1 MSMHQ
6 QNILFS
12 QINQASAWIM
22 PVGKLS
28 KKYYKITYKENRFG
42 DEITKEEKRV
52 FCTKCGKEIDDSAKF
67 CKYCGSPVE
76 VDTEE
81 ALETP
86 SDTDTAEESEV
97 FEEPVPKIKNRKK
110 WVVPVCIA
118 AGIAVL
124 GGMGVLA
131 ANMAKAEKEE
141 PKKVEQTKPEKE
153 TAKEEPKTEKE
164 PEVTYPK
171 DITLD
176 AEVQN
181 KITEFLDLL
190 CKMDASGSGH
200 NFAINNDFAS
210 RFLLDSMWFEIPFA
224 DGQPVEGWSV
234 SEEIAKKYLKTSIGV
249 EEFTAD
255 WASVSDG
262 MVVSQGV
269 QVTCAYGNDTPQ
281 IIKITQLSETDI
293 QVLGS
298 VNYTPEFQGE
308 PYTADF
314 DVTLTANS
322 DSIWG
327 GYTLKSINKWDET
340 LEIQMKKF
348 VEILGYCENA
358 SSWMAD
364 GKSLTEF
371 NSAELSKAFL
381 WWTAKFDQINNN
393 NEMKN
398 KYDCTI
404 TEDGYCL
411 ITEENAEKFL
421 MSSIGQSDNSTMDYR
436 DDKIMSMLG
445 NVGSSGVENVT
456 ITEITNISDTDI
468 KVDGSVVFHAEGRIT
483 RNVSFSITMTANPDS
498 MWGGYTLKSIDKWEE
513 TNVTVQNTDEQ
524 PESALGEY
532 LVFLVNAVNSG
543 DYTGADEVML
553 KGSSLY
559 QEQEALVKKLHSENT
574 TEKLKTWSV
583 LEKEQLD
590 GTHARITSDEVI
602 EVTYAGGNSKTLYQS
617 YVYTCELTE
626 SGWLFT
632 SISAVE

>member
-1 MSMHQ
+1 M
-6 QNILFS
+6 
-12 QINQASAWIM
+12 
-22 PVGKLS
+22 
-28 KKYYKITYKENRFG
+28 
-42 DEITKEEKRV
+42 

-86 SDTDTAEESEV
+86 SDMDTAEESEV

-131 ANMAKAEKEE
+131 ANMDKAEKEE
-141 PKKVEQTKPEKE
+141 PKKVQQIKPEKE

-200 NFAINNDFAS
+200 NFAVNTAIDGNFAS

-234 SEEIAKKYLKTSIGV
+234 SEEIAKNYLKTSIGV
-249 EEFTAD
+249 EDFTAD

-281 IIKITQLSETDI
+281 ITKVTQLSETDI

-498 MWGGYTLKSIDKWEE
+498 MWGGYTLKNIDKWEE
-513 TNVTVQNTDEQ
+513 IANPTMESITKQDFNLSASSTLQQAGYDYSVGSLLDGNTQTCWADGVSGTGEGESITFSSDETKTV
-524 PESALGEY
+524 
-532 LVFLVNAVNSG
+532 SG
-543 DYTGADEVML
+543 LAILPGYC
-553 KGSSLY
+553 K
-559 QEQEALVKKLHSENT
+559 SEDLFHKNGMPLDIEIT
-574 TEKLKTWSV
+574 SQGKTWKWSFYGFEPNFSSPMDSMVFIDFGGDIDMNECTVTLSV
-583 LEKEQLD
+583 CKSGNKYD
-590 GTHARITSDEVI
+590 DICITEMF
-602 EVTYAGGNSKTLYQS
+602 LYKR
-617 YVYTCELTE
+617 
-626 SGWLFT
+626 
-632 SISAVE
+632 

>member
-1 MSMHQ
+1 M
-6 QNILFS
+6 
-12 QINQASAWIM
+12 
-22 PVGKLS
+22 
-28 KKYYKITYKENRFG
+28 
-42 DEITKEEKRV
+42 

-86 SDTDTAEESEV
+86 SDMDTAEESEV

-141 PKKVEQTKPEKE
+141 PKKVQQIKPEKE

-200 NFAINNDFAS
+200 NFAVNTAIDGNFAS

-234 SEEIAKKYLKTSIGV
+234 SEEIAKNYLKTSIGV
-249 EEFTAD
+249 EDFTAD

-281 IIKITQLSETDI
+281 ITKVTQLSETDI

-298 VNYTPEFQGE
+298 VNYTPEFTGE

-314 DVTLTANS
+314 DVTLTVNT
-322 DSIWG
+322 DSMWG
-327 GYTLKSINKWDET
+327 GYALKSINKWDET
-340 LEIQMKKF
+340 LEAQMKKF

-513 TNVTVQNTDEQ
+513 IANPTMESVTKQDFNLSASSTLQQAGYDYSVGSLLDGNTQTCWADGVSGTGEGESITFSSDETKT
-524 PESALGEY
+524 
-532 LVFLVNAVNSG
+532 VSG
-543 DYTGADEVML
+543 LAILPGYC
-553 KGSSLY
+553 K
-559 QEQEALVKKLHSENT
+559 SEDLFHKNGMPLDIEIT
-574 TEKLKTWSV
+574 SQGKTWKWSFYGFEPNFSSPMDSMVFIDFGGDIDMNECTVTLSV
-583 LEKEQLD
+583 CKSGNKYD
-590 GTHARITSDEVI
+590 DICITEMF
-602 EVTYAGGNSKTLYQS
+602 LYKR
-617 YVYTCELTE
+617 
-626 SGWLFT
+626 
-632 SISAVE
+632 

>member
-1 MSMHQ
+1 M
-6 QNILFS
+6 
-12 QINQASAWIM
+12 
-22 PVGKLS
+22 
-28 KKYYKITYKENRFG
+28 
-42 DEITKEEKRV
+42 

-86 SDTDTAEESEV
+86 SDMDTAEESEV

-131 ANMAKAEKEE
+131 ANMDKAEKEE
-141 PKKVEQTKPEKE
+141 PKKVQQIKPEKE

-200 NFAINNDFAS
+200 NFAVNTAIDGNFAS

-234 SEEIAKKYLKTSIGV
+234 SEEIAKNYLKTSIGV
-249 EEFTAD
+249 EDFTAD

-281 IIKITQLSETDI
+281 ITKVTQLSETDI

-445 NVGSSGVENVT
+445 NVGSSGIENVT

-513 TNVTVQNTDEQ
+513 IANPTMESVTKQDFNLSASSTLQQAGYDYSVGSLLDGNTQTCWADGVSGTGEGESITFSSDETKT
-524 PESALGEY
+524 
-532 LVFLVNAVNSG
+532 VSG
-543 DYTGADEVML
+543 LAILPGYC
-553 KGSSLY
+553 K
-559 QEQEALVKKLHSENT
+559 SEDLFHKNGMPLDIEIT
-574 TEKLKTWSV
+574 SQGKTWKWSFYGFEPNFSSPMDSMIFIDFGGDIDMNECTVTLSV
-583 LEKEQLD
+583 CKSGNKYD
-590 GTHARITSDEVI
+590 DICITEMF
-602 EVTYAGGNSKTLYQS
+602 LYKR
-617 YVYTCELTE
+617 
-626 SGWLFT
+626 
-632 SISAVE
+632 

>member
-1 MSMHQ
+1 M
-6 QNILFS
+6 
-12 QINQASAWIM
+12 
-22 PVGKLS
+22 
-28 KKYYKITYKENRFG
+28 
-42 DEITKEEKRV
+42 

-86 SDTDTAEESEV
+86 SDTDTAEEAEV

-118 AGIAVL
+118 AGIVVL

-141 PKKVEQTKPEKE
+141 PKKVQQIKPEKE

-200 NFAINNDFAS
+200 NFAINKTIDNDFAS
-210 RFLLDSMWFEIPFA
+210 GFLLDSMWFEIPFA
-224 DGQPVEGWSV
+224 EGQPVEGWSV
-234 SEEIAKKYLKTSIGV
+234 SEEIAKNYLKTSIGV

-281 IIKITQLSETDI
+281 IIKMTQLSETDI

-298 VNYTPEFQGE
+298 VNYTPEFTGE

-314 DVTLTANS
+314 DVTLTVNT
-322 DSIWG
+322 DSMWG
-327 GYTLKSINKWDET
+327 GYALKSINKWDET
-340 LEIQMKKF
+340 LEAQMKKF

-513 TNVTVQNTDEQ
+513 IANPTMESVTKQDFNLSASSTLQQAGYDYSVGSLLDGNTQTCWADGVSGTGEGESITFSSDETKT
-524 PESALGEY
+524 
-532 LVFLVNAVNSG
+532 VSG
-543 DYTGADEVML
+543 LAILPGYC
-553 KGSSLY
+553 K
-559 QEQEALVKKLHSENT
+559 SEDLFHKNGMPLDIEIT
-574 TEKLKTWSV
+574 SQGKTWKWSFYGFEPNFSSPMDSMIFIDFGGDIDMNECTVTLSV
-583 LEKEQLD
+583 CKSGNKYD
-590 GTHARITSDEVI
+590 DICITEMF
-602 EVTYAGGNSKTLYQS
+602 LYKR
-617 YVYTCELTE
+617 
-626 SGWLFT
+626 
-632 SISAVE
+632 

>member
-1 MSMHQ
+1 M
-6 QNILFS
+6 
-12 QINQASAWIM
+12 
-22 PVGKLS
+22 
-28 KKYYKITYKENRFG
+28 
-42 DEITKEEKRV
+42 

-86 SDTDTAEESEV
+86 SDTDTAEEAEV

-110 WVVPVCIA
+110 WVVPVCII

-131 ANMAKAEKEE
+131 ANMAKVEKEE
-141 PKKVEQTKPEKE
+141 PKKVQQIKPEKE

-200 NFAINNDFAS
+200 NFAINKTIDNDFVS
-210 RFLLDSMWFEIPFA
+210 RFLLDSMWFEVPFA
-224 DGQPVEGWSV
+224 EGEPVEGWSV
-234 SEEIAKKYLKTSIGV
+234 SEEIAKNYLKTSIGV

-269 QVTCAYGNDTPQ
+269 QVTCAYGNDAPQ
-281 IIKITQLSETDI
+281 ITKVTQLSETDI

-298 VNYTPEFQGE
+298 VNYTPEFTGE

-340 LEIQMKKF
+340 LEVQMQKF

-498 MWGGYTLKSIDKWEE
+498 MWGGYTLKNIDKWEE
-513 TNVTVQNTDEQ
+513 IANPTMESITKQDFNLSASSTLQQAGYDYSVGSLLDGNTQTCWADGVSGTGEGESITFSSDETKTV
-524 PESALGEY
+524 
-532 LVFLVNAVNSG
+532 SG
-543 DYTGADEVML
+543 LAILPGYC
-553 KGSSLY
+553 K
-559 QEQEALVKKLHSENT
+559 SEDLFHKNGMPLDIEIT
-574 TEKLKTWSV
+574 SQGKTWKWSFYGFEPNFSSPMDSMVFIDFGGDIDMNECTVTLSV
-583 LEKEQLD
+583 CKSGNKYD
-590 GTHARITSDEVI
+590 DICITEMF
-602 EVTYAGGNSKTLYQS
+602 LYKR
-617 YVYTCELTE
+617 
-626 SGWLFT
+626 
-632 SISAVE
+632 

>member
-1 MSMHQ
+1 M
-6 QNILFS
+6 
-12 QINQASAWIM
+12 
-22 PVGKLS
+22 
-28 KKYYKITYKENRFG
+28 
-42 DEITKEEKRV
+42 

-81 ALETP
+81 PLETM
-86 SDTDTAEESEV
+86 SDMDTDIEV
-97 FEEPVPKIKNRKK
+97 SEEPVFQPKNRKK

-141 PKKVEQTKPEKE
+141 PKKVQQIKPEKE

-200 NFAINNDFAS
+200 NFAVNTAIDGNFAS

-234 SEEIAKKYLKTSIGV
+234 SEEIAKNYLKTSIGV
-249 EEFTAD
+249 EDFTAD

-281 IIKITQLSETDI
+281 ITKVTQLSETDI

-298 VNYTPEFQGE
+298 VNYTPEFTGE

-340 LEIQMKKF
+340 LEVQMQKF

-498 MWGGYTLKSIDKWEE
+498 MWGGYTLKNIDKWEE
-513 TNVTVQNTDEQ
+513 IANPTMESITKQDFNLSASSTLQQAGYDYSVGSLLDGNTQTCWADGVSGTGEGESITFSSDETKTV
-524 PESALGEY
+524 
-532 LVFLVNAVNSG
+532 SG
-543 DYTGADEVML
+543 LAILPGYC
-553 KGSSLY
+553 K
-559 QEQEALVKKLHSENT
+559 SEDLFHKNGMPLDIEIT
-574 TEKLKTWSV
+574 SQGKTWKWSFYGFEPNFSSPMDSMVFIDFGGDIDMNECTVTLSV
-583 LEKEQLD
+583 CKSGNKYD
-590 GTHARITSDEVI
+590 DICITEMF
-602 EVTYAGGNSKTLYQS
+602 LYKR
-617 YVYTCELTE
+617 
-626 SGWLFT
+626 
-632 SISAVE
+632 

>member
-1 MSMHQ
+1 MD
-6 QNILFS
+6 
-12 QINQASAWIM
+12 
-22 PVGKLS
+22 
-28 KKYYKITYKENRFG
+28 T
-42 DEITKEEKRV
+42 D
-52 FCTKCGKEIDDSAKF
+52 
-67 CKYCGSPVE
+67 VE
-76 VDTEE
+76 V
-81 ALETP
+81 
-86 SDTDTAEESEV
+86 S
-97 FEEPVPKIKNRKK
+97 EEPVFQPKNRKK

-118 AGIAVL
+118 AGIAIL
-124 GGMGVLA
+124 GGVGVVA

-141 PKKVEQTKPEKE
+141 PKKVQQIKPEKE

-181 KITEFLDLL
+181 KITELLDLL
-190 CKMDASGSGH
+190 CKMDTSGSGH
-200 NFAINNDFAS
+200 NFAVNTAIDGNFAS

-234 SEEIAKKYLKTSIGV
+234 SEEIAKNYLKTSIGV
-249 EEFTAD
+249 EDFTAD

-281 IIKITQLSETDI
+281 ITKVTQLSETDI
-293 QVLGS
+293 QVLGR
-298 VNYTPEFQGE
+298 VNYIPEFQDE
-308 PYTADF
+308 PYTAEF
-314 DVTLTANS
+314 DVTLTANP
-322 DSIWG
+322 DSMWG

-340 LEIQMKKF
+340 LDAQMKKF
-348 VEILGYCENA
+348 VEILGYCEN
-358 SSWMAD
+358 SSDWMAD
-364 GKSLTEF
+364 GKSLQEL

-381 WWTAKFDQINNN
+381 LWTVKFDQINNN
-393 NEMKN
+393 QEMKN

-404 TEDGYCL
+404 TDDGYYL
-411 ITEENAEKFL
+411 ITEENAERFL
-421 MSSIGQSDNSTMDYR
+421 MSSIGQYDNSTMDYEG
-436 DDKIMSMLG
+436 DKIISAMG
-445 NVGSSGVENVT
+445 DVGSSGVENVT

-483 RNVSFSITMTANPDS
+483 RNVSFSITMTANPES
-498 MWGGYTLKSIDKWEE
+498 IWGGYTLKSIDKWEE
-513 TNVTVQNTDEQ
+513 ANVTVQNTDEQ

>member
-1 MSMHQ
+1 M
-6 QNILFS
+6 
-12 QINQASAWIM
+12 
-22 PVGKLS
+22 
-28 KKYYKITYKENRFG
+28 
-42 DEITKEEKRV
+42 

-76 VDTEE
+76 VVTEE
-81 ALETP
+81 PLETS
-86 SDTDTAEESEV
+86 SDVGTAEDAEA
-97 FEEPVPKIKNRKK
+97 FEEPVFQPKNRKR

-118 AGIAVL
+118 AGIAIL
-124 GGMGVLA
+124 GGVGVVA
-131 ANMAKAEKEE
+131 ANMAKAETETTKKVVEEKKEE
-141 PKKVEQTKPEKE
+141 PKKEEQP
-153 TAKEEPKTEKE
+153 AEPAEEKE

-181 KITEFLDLL
+181 KVIEFLDLM
-190 CKMDASGSGH
+190 CMMDTSNMGH
-200 NFAINNDFAS
+200 NFAVNRAIDSNLVS
-210 RFLLDSMWFEIPFA
+210 RFLIGSVQSEVPFA
-224 DGQPVEGWSV
+224 DGQPVEGWSIPEDTV
-234 SEEIAKKYLKTSIGV
+234 REYLSTSIGV
-249 EEFTAD
+249 SDCTSEGI
-255 WASVSDG
+255 SISDG
-262 MVVSQGV
+262 VVSITPV
-269 QVTCAYGNDTPQ
+269 TMTCAYGNDTPQ
-281 IIKITQLSETDI
+281 ITKVTQISDTDI

-298 VNYTPEFQGE
+298 VNYTPEFQDE
-308 PYTADF
+308 PYTAEF
-314 DVTLTANS
+314 DVTLTANP
-322 DSIWG
+322 DSMWG

-340 LEIQMKKF
+340 LDAQMKKF
-348 VEILGYCENA
+348 VEILGYCEN
-358 SSWMAD
+358 SSDWMAD
-364 GKSLTEF
+364 GKSLQEL

-381 WWTAKFDQINNN
+381 LWTVKFDQINNN
-393 NEMKN
+393 QEMKN

-404 TEDGYCL
+404 TDDGYYL
-411 ITEENAEKFL
+411 ITEENAERFL
-421 MSSIGQSDNSTMDYR
+421 MSSIGQYDNSTMDYEG
-436 DDKIMSMLG
+436 DKIISAMG
-445 NVGSSGVENVT
+445 DVGSSGVENVT

-483 RNVSFSITMTANPDS
+483 RNVSFSITMTANPES
-498 MWGGYTLKSIDKWEE
+498 IWGGYTLKSIDKWEE
-513 TNVTVQNTDEQ
+513 ANVTVQNTDEQ

>member
-1 MSMHQ
+1 M
-6 QNILFS
+6 
-12 QINQASAWIM
+12 
-22 PVGKLS
+22 
-28 KKYYKITYKENRFG
+28 
-42 DEITKEEKRV
+42 

-86 SDTDTAEESEV
+86 SDTDTAEEAEV

-200 NFAINNDFAS
+200 NFAVNTAIDGNFAS

-224 DGQPVEGWSV
+224 DEQPVEGWSV
-234 SEEIAKKYLKTSIGV
+234 SEEIAKNYLKTSIGV
-249 EEFTAD
+249 EDFTAD

-281 IIKITQLSETDI
+281 ITKVTQLSETDI

-298 VNYTPEFQGE
+298 VNYTPEFTGE

-314 DVTLTANS
+314 DVTLTVNT
-322 DSIWG
+322 DSMWG
-327 GYTLKSINKWDET
+327 GYALKSINKWDET

-483 RNVSFSITMTANPDS
+483 RNVSFSITMTANPES
-498 MWGGYTLKSIDKWEE
+498 IWGGYTLKSIDKWEE
-513 TNVTVQNTDEQ
+513 IANPTMASITKQDFNLSASSTLQQAGYDYSVGSLLDGNTQTCWAEGVSGIGEGESITFSSDETKTV
-524 PESALGEY
+524 
-532 LVFLVNAVNSG
+532 SG
-543 DYTGADEVML
+543 LAILPGYC
-553 KGSSLY
+553 K
-559 QEQEALVKKLHSENT
+559 SEDLFYKNGMPLDIEIT
-574 TEKLKTWSV
+574 SQGKTWKWSFYGFEPNFSSPMDSMVFIDFGGDIDMNECTVTLSV
-583 LEKEQLD
+583 CKSGNKYD
-590 GTHARITSDEVI
+590 DICITEMF
-602 EVTYAGGNSKTLYQS
+602 LYKR
-617 YVYTCELTE
+617 
-626 SGWLFT
+626 
-632 SISAVE
+632 

>member
-1 MSMHQ
+1 M
-6 QNILFS
+6 
-12 QINQASAWIM
+12 
-22 PVGKLS
+22 
-28 KKYYKITYKENRFG
+28 
-42 DEITKEEKRV
+42 

-86 SDTDTAEESEV
+86 SDTDTAEEAEV

-141 PKKVEQTKPEKE
+141 PKKVQQTKPEKE

-181 KITEFLDLL
+181 KITELLDLL
-190 CKMDASGSGH
+190 CKMDTSGSGH
-200 NFAINNDFAS
+200 NFAVNTAIDGNFAS

-234 SEEIAKKYLKTSIGV
+234 SEEIAKNYLKTSIGV
-249 EEFTAD
+249 EDFTAD

-281 IIKITQLSETDI
+281 ITKVTQLSETDI

-298 VNYTPEFQGE
+298 VNYTPEFTGE

-314 DVTLTANS
+314 DVTLTVNT
-322 DSIWG
+322 DSMWG
-327 GYTLKSINKWDET
+327 GYALKSINKWDET

-513 TNVTVQNTDEQ
+513 IANPTMESVTKQDFNLSASSTLQQAGYDYSVGSLLDGNTQTCWADGVSGTGEGESITFSSDETKT
-524 PESALGEY
+524 
-532 LVFLVNAVNSG
+532 VSG
-543 DYTGADEVML
+543 LAILPGYC
-553 KGSSLY
+553 K
-559 QEQEALVKKLHSENT
+559 SEDLFHKNGMPLDIEIT
-574 TEKLKTWSV
+574 SQGKTWKWSFYGFEPNFSSPMDSMIFIDFGGDIDMNECTVTLSV
-583 LEKEQLD
+583 CKSGNKYD
-590 GTHARITSDEVI
+590 DICITEMF
-602 EVTYAGGNSKTLYQS
+602 LYKR
-617 YVYTCELTE
+617 
-626 SGWLFT
+626 
-632 SISAVE
+632 

>member
-1 MSMHQ
+1 M
-6 QNILFS
+6 
-12 QINQASAWIM
+12 
-22 PVGKLS
+22 
-28 KKYYKITYKENRFG
+28 
-42 DEITKEEKRV
+42 

-86 SDTDTAEESEV
+86 SDMDTAEESEV

-131 ANMAKAEKEE
+131 ANMDKAEKEE
-141 PKKVEQTKPEKE
+141 PKKVQQIKPEKE

-200 NFAINNDFAS
+200 NFAVNTAIDGNFAS

-234 SEEIAKKYLKTSIGV
+234 SEEIAKNYLKTSIGV
-249 EEFTAD
+249 EDFTAD

-281 IIKITQLSETDI
+281 ITKVTQLSETDI

-513 TNVTVQNTDEQ
+513 IANPTMESVTKQDFNLSASSTLQQAGYDYSVGSLLDGNTQTCWADGVSGTGEGESITFSSDETKT
-524 PESALGEY
+524 
-532 LVFLVNAVNSG
+532 VSG
-543 DYTGADEVML
+543 LAILPGYC
-553 KGSSLY
+553 K
-559 QEQEALVKKLHSENT
+559 SEDLFHKNGMPLDIEIT
-574 TEKLKTWSV
+574 SQGKTWKWSFYGFEPNFSSPMDSMIFIDFGGDIDMNECTVTLSV
-583 LEKEQLD
+583 CKSGNKYD
-590 GTHARITSDEVI
+590 DICITEMF
-602 EVTYAGGNSKTLYQS
+602 LYKR
-617 YVYTCELTE
+617 
-626 SGWLFT
+626 
-632 SISAVE
+632 

>member
-1 MSMHQ
+1 M
-6 QNILFS
+6 
-12 QINQASAWIM
+12 
-22 PVGKLS
+22 
-28 KKYYKITYKENRFG
+28 
-42 DEITKEEKRV
+42 

-86 SDTDTAEESEV
+86 SDMDTAEESEV

-141 PKKVEQTKPEKE
+141 PKKVQQIKPEKE

-181 KITEFLDLL
+181 KITELLDLL
-190 CKMDASGSGH
+190 CKMDTSGSGH
-200 NFAINNDFAS
+200 NFAVNTAIDGNFAS

-234 SEEIAKKYLKTSIGV
+234 SEEIAKNYLKTSIGV
-249 EEFTAD
+249 EDFTAD

-298 VNYTPEFQGE
+298 VNYTPEFTGE

-314 DVTLTANS
+314 DVTLTVNT
-322 DSIWG
+322 DSMWG
-327 GYTLKSINKWDET
+327 GYALKSINKWDET

-513 TNVTVQNTDEQ
+513 IANPTMESVTKQDFNLSASSTLQQAGYDYSVGSLLDGNTQTCWADGVSGTGEGESITFSSDETKTVSGLAIL
-524 PESALGEY
+524 PGYCKSEDLFHKNGMPLDIEIT
-532 LVFLVNAVNSG
+532 SG
-543 DYTGADEVML
+543 DKSWKWSFYGFEPNF
-553 KGSSLY
+553 SSPMDSMVFIDFGGDIDMNECTVTLSVCKSGNKYDDICITEMFLY
-559 QEQEALVKKLHSENT
+559 K
-574 TEKLKTWSV
+574 
-583 LEKEQLD
+583 
-590 GTHARITSDEVI
+590 R
-602 EVTYAGGNSKTLYQS
+602 
-617 YVYTCELTE
+617 
-626 SGWLFT
+626 
-632 SISAVE
+632 

>member
-1 MSMHQ
+1 M
-6 QNILFS
+6 
-12 QINQASAWIM
+12 
-22 PVGKLS
+22 
-28 KKYYKITYKENRFG
+28 
-42 DEITKEEKRV
+42 

-86 SDTDTAEESEV
+86 SDMDTAEESEV

-200 NFAINNDFAS
+200 NFAVNTAIDGNFAS

-224 DGQPVEGWSV
+224 DEQPVEGWSV
-234 SEEIAKKYLKTSIGV
+234 SEEIAKNYLKTSIGV
-249 EEFTAD
+249 EDFTAD

-281 IIKITQLSETDI
+281 ITKVTQLSETDI

-298 VNYTPEFQGE
+298 VNYTPEFTGE

-314 DVTLTANS
+314 DVTLTVNT
-322 DSIWG
+322 DSMWG

-513 TNVTVQNTDEQ
+513 IANPTMESVTKQDFNLSASSTLQQAGYDYSVGSLLDGNTQTCWADGVSGTGEGESITFSSDETKT
-524 PESALGEY
+524 
-532 LVFLVNAVNSG
+532 VSG
-543 DYTGADEVML
+543 LAILPGYC
-553 KGSSLY
+553 K
-559 QEQEALVKKLHSENT
+559 SEDLFHKNGMPLDIEIT
-574 TEKLKTWSV
+574 SQGKTWKWSFYGFEPNFSSPMDSMIFIDFGGDIDMNECTVTLSV
-583 LEKEQLD
+583 CKSGNKYD
-590 GTHARITSDEVI
+590 DICITEMF
-602 EVTYAGGNSKTLYQS
+602 LYKR
-617 YVYTCELTE
+617 
-626 SGWLFT
+626 
-632 SISAVE
+632 

>member
-1 MSMHQ
+1 M
-6 QNILFS
+6 
-12 QINQASAWIM
+12 
-22 PVGKLS
+22 
-28 KKYYKITYKENRFG
+28 
-42 DEITKEEKRV
+42 

-76 VDTEE
+76 VDTKE

-86 SDTDTAEESEV
+86 SDMDTAEESEV

-141 PKKVEQTKPEKE
+141 PKKVQQIKPEKE

-200 NFAINNDFAS
+200 NFAINKTIDNDFAS

-234 SEEIAKKYLKTSIGV
+234 SEEIAKNYLKTSIGM
-249 EEFTAD
+249 EDFTVD
-255 WASVSDG
+255 WANISDG

-281 IIKITQLSETDI
+281 ITKVTQLSETDI

-298 VNYTPEFQGE
+298 VNYTPEFTGE

-327 GYTLKSINKWDET
+327 GYALKSINKWDET

-456 ITEITNISDTDI
+456 ILDITNISDTDI

-513 TNVTVQNTDEQ
+513 IANPTMESVTKQDFNLSASSTLQQAGYDYSVASLTDGNTQTCWAEGVSGIGEGESITFSSDETKT
-524 PESALGEY
+524 
-532 LVFLVNAVNSG
+532 VSG
-543 DYTGADEVML
+543 LAILPGYC
-553 KGSSLY
+553 K
-559 QEQEALVKKLHSENT
+559 SEDLFHKNGMPLDIEIT
-574 TEKLKTWSV
+574 SQGKTWKWSFYGFEPNFSSPMDSMVFIDFGGDIDMNECTVTLSV
-583 LEKEQLD
+583 CKSGNKYD
-590 GTHARITSDEVI
+590 DICITEMF
-602 EVTYAGGNSKTLYQS
+602 LYKR
-617 YVYTCELTE
+617 
-626 SGWLFT
+626 
-632 SISAVE
+632 

>member
-1 MSMHQ
+1 M
-6 QNILFS
+6 
-12 QINQASAWIM
+12 
-22 PVGKLS
+22 
-28 KKYYKITYKENRFG
+28 
-42 DEITKEEKRV
+42 
-52 FCTKCGKEIDDSAKF
+52 FCTKCGKKIDDSAKF

-86 SDTDTAEESEV
+86 SDMDTAEESEV

-131 ANMAKAEKEE
+131 ANMDKAEKEE
-141 PKKVEQTKPEKE
+141 PKKVQQIKPEKE

-200 NFAINNDFAS
+200 NFAVNTAIDGNFAS

-234 SEEIAKKYLKTSIGV
+234 SEEIAKNYLKTSIGV
-249 EEFTAD
+249 EDFTAD

-281 IIKITQLSETDI
+281 ITKVTQLSETDI

-513 TNVTVQNTDEQ
+513 IANPTMESVTKQDFNLSASSTLQQAGYDYSVGSLLDGNTQTCWADGVSGTGEGESITFSSDETKT
-524 PESALGEY
+524 
-532 LVFLVNAVNSG
+532 VSG
-543 DYTGADEVML
+543 LAILPGYC
-553 KGSSLY
+553 K
-559 QEQEALVKKLHSENT
+559 SEDLFHKNGMPLDIEIT
-574 TEKLKTWSV
+574 SQGKTWKWSFYGFEPNFSSPMDSMIFIDFGGDIDMNECTVTLSV
-583 LEKEQLD
+583 CKSGNKYD
-590 GTHARITSDEVI
+590 DICITEMF
-602 EVTYAGGNSKTLYQS
+602 LYKR
-617 YVYTCELTE
+617 
-626 SGWLFT
+626 
-632 SISAVE
+632 

>member
-1 MSMHQ
+1 M
-6 QNILFS
+6 
-12 QINQASAWIM
+12 
-22 PVGKLS
+22 
-28 KKYYKITYKENRFG
+28 
-42 DEITKEEKRV
+42 

-86 SDTDTAEESEV
+86 SDMDTAEESEV

-141 PKKVEQTKPEKE
+141 PKKVQQIKPEKE

-200 NFAINNDFAS
+200 NFAINKTIDNDFAS

-234 SEEIAKKYLKTSIGV
+234 SEEIAKNYLKTSIGM
-249 EEFTAD
+249 EDFTVD
-255 WASVSDG
+255 WANISDG

-281 IIKITQLSETDI
+281 ITKVTQLSETDI

-298 VNYTPEFQGE
+298 VNYTPEFTGE

-456 ITEITNISDTDI
+456 ILDITNISDTDI

-513 TNVTVQNTDEQ
+513 IANPTMESVTKQDFNLSASSTLQQAGYDYSVASLTDGNTQTCWAEGVSGIGEGESITFSSDETKT
-524 PESALGEY
+524 
-532 LVFLVNAVNSG
+532 VSG
-543 DYTGADEVML
+543 LAILPGYC
-553 KGSSLY
+553 K
-559 QEQEALVKKLHSENT
+559 SEDLFHKNGMPLDIEIT
-574 TEKLKTWSV
+574 SQGKTWKWSFYGFEPNFSSPMDSMIFIDFGGDIDMNECTVTLSV
-583 LEKEQLD
+583 CKSGNKYD
-590 GTHARITSDEVI
+590 DICITEMF
-602 EVTYAGGNSKTLYQS
+602 LYKR
-617 YVYTCELTE
+617 
-626 SGWLFT
+626 
-632 SISAVE
+632 

>member
-1 MSMHQ
+1 M
-6 QNILFS
+6 
-12 QINQASAWIM
+12 QA
-22 PVGKLS
+22 
-28 KKYYKITYKENRFG
+28 
-42 DEITKEEKRV
+42 
-52 FCTKCGKEIDDSAKF
+52 
-67 CKYCGSPVE
+67 
-76 VDTEE
+76 
-81 ALETP
+81 
-86 SDTDTAEESEV
+86 
-97 FEEPVPKIKNRKK
+97 
-110 WVVPVCIA
+110 
-118 AGIAVL
+118 
-124 GGMGVLA
+124 
-131 ANMAKAEKEE
+131 
-141 PKKVEQTKPEKE
+141 
-153 TAKEEPKTEKE
+153 
-164 PEVTYPK
+164 
-171 DITLD
+171 
-176 AEVQN
+176 
-181 KITEFLDLL
+181 
-190 CKMDASGSGH
+190 H
-200 NFAINNDFAS
+200 
-210 RFLLDSMWFEIPFA
+210 
-224 DGQPVEGWSV
+224 
-234 SEEIAKKYLKTSIGV
+234 
-249 EEFTAD
+249 
-255 WASVSDG
+255 
-262 MVVSQGV
+262 
-269 QVTCAYGNDTPQ
+269 
-281 IIKITQLSETDI
+281 
-293 QVLGS
+293 
-298 VNYTPEFQGE
+298 
-308 PYTADF
+308 
-314 DVTLTANS
+314 
-322 DSIWG
+322 
-327 GYTLKSINKWDET
+327 
-340 LEIQMKKF
+340 
-348 VEILGYCENA
+348 
-358 SSWMAD
+358 WMAD

-513 TNVTVQNTDEQ
+513 ANVTVQNTDEQ

>member
-1 MSMHQ
+1 M
-6 QNILFS
+6 
-12 QINQASAWIM
+12 
-22 PVGKLS
+22 
-28 KKYYKITYKENRFG
+28 
-42 DEITKEEKRV
+42 

-76 VDTEE
+76 INIEE
-81 ALETP
+81 PLETP
-86 SDTDTAEESEV
+86 PEMNIAEETE
-97 FEEPVPKIKNRKK
+97 ELKEPVFQPKNRKK

-118 AGIAVL
+118 VGVAVL
-124 GGMGVLA
+124 GGIGVVA
-131 ANMAKAEKEE
+131 ANMTKTEKEP
-141 PKKVEQTKPEKE
+141 PKKVEEAKPEKE

-171 DITLD
+171 DVTLD

-181 KITEFLDLL
+181 KVTELLNLL
-190 CKMDASGSGH
+190 CKMDTSNMGH
-200 NFAINNDFAS
+200 NFAINRTIDSEFAS
-210 RFLLDSMWFEIPFA
+210 RFLLDSMWFEVPFVN
-224 DGQPVEGWSV
+224 GQPVEGWSV
-234 SEEIAKKYLKTSIGV
+234 SEEVAKNYLKTSIGI
-249 EEFTAD
+249 EDFTAE
-255 WASVSDG
+255 WASISDG
-262 MVVSQGV
+262 MITSQGV

-281 IIKITQLSETDI
+281 ITKVTQLSETDI

-513 TNVTVQNTDEQ
+513 ANVTVQNTDEQ

>member
-1 MSMHQ
+1 M
-6 QNILFS
+6 
-12 QINQASAWIM
+12 
-22 PVGKLS
+22 
-28 KKYYKITYKENRFG
+28 
-42 DEITKEEKRV
+42 

-86 SDTDTAEESEV
+86 SDMDTAEESEV

-141 PKKVEQTKPEKE
+141 PKKVQQIKPEKE

-200 NFAINNDFAS
+200 NFAINKTIDNDFVS

-234 SEEIAKKYLKTSIGV
+234 SEEIAKNYLKTSIGV
-249 EEFTAD
+249 EDFTAD

-281 IIKITQLSETDI
+281 ITKVTQLSETDI

-298 VNYTPEFQGE
+298 VNYTPEFTGE

-314 DVTLTANS
+314 DVTLTVNK
-322 DSIWG
+322 DSMWG
-327 GYTLKSINKWDET
+327 GYALKSINKWDET
-340 LEIQMKKF
+340 LEAQMKKF

-513 TNVTVQNTDEQ
+513 IANPTMESVTKQDFNLSASSTLQQAGYDYSVGSLLDGNTQTCWADGVSGTGEGESITFSSDETKT
-524 PESALGEY
+524 
-532 LVFLVNAVNSG
+532 VSG
-543 DYTGADEVML
+543 LAILPGYC
-553 KGSSLY
+553 K
-559 QEQEALVKKLHSENT
+559 SEDLFHKNGMPLDIEIT
-574 TEKLKTWSV
+574 SQGKTWKWSFYGFEPNFSSPMDSMVFIDFGGDIDMNECTVTLSV
-583 LEKEQLD
+583 CKSGNKYD
-590 GTHARITSDEVI
+590 DICITEMF
-602 EVTYAGGNSKTLYQS
+602 LYKR
-617 YVYTCELTE
+617 
-626 SGWLFT
+626 
-632 SISAVE
+632 

>member
-1 MSMHQ
+1 M
-6 QNILFS
+6 
-12 QINQASAWIM
+12 
-22 PVGKLS
+22 
-28 KKYYKITYKENRFG
+28 
-42 DEITKEEKRV
+42 

-86 SDTDTAEESEV
+86 SDTDTAEEAEV

-141 PKKVEQTKPEKE
+141 PKKVQQTKPEKE
-153 TAKEEPKTEKE
+153 TTKEEPKTEKE

-200 NFAINNDFAS
+200 NFAVNTAIDGNFAS

-234 SEEIAKKYLKTSIGV
+234 SEEIAKNYLKTSIGV
-249 EEFTAD
+249 EDFTAD

-281 IIKITQLSETDI
+281 ITKVTQLSETDI

-513 TNVTVQNTDEQ
+513 IANPTMESVTKQDFSLSASSTLQQAGYDYSVGSLLDGNTQTCWADGVSGTGEGESITFSSDETKT
-524 PESALGEY
+524 
-532 LVFLVNAVNSG
+532 VSG
-543 DYTGADEVML
+543 LAILPGYC
-553 KGSSLY
+553 K
-559 QEQEALVKKLHSENT
+559 SEDLFHKNGMPLDIEIT
-574 TEKLKTWSV
+574 SQGKTWKWSFYGFEPNFSSPMDSMIFIDFGGDIDMNECTVTLSV
-583 LEKEQLD
+583 CKSGNKYD
-590 GTHARITSDEVI
+590 DICITEMF
-602 EVTYAGGNSKTLYQS
+602 LYKR
-617 YVYTCELTE
+617 
-626 SGWLFT
+626 
-632 SISAVE
+632 

>member
-1 MSMHQ
+1 M
-6 QNILFS
+6 
-12 QINQASAWIM
+12 
-22 PVGKLS
+22 
-28 KKYYKITYKENRFG
+28 
-42 DEITKEEKRV
+42 
-52 FCTKCGKEIDDSAKF
+52 
-67 CKYCGSPVE
+67 GS
-76 VDTEE
+76 
-81 ALETP
+81 
-86 SDTDTAEESEV
+86 
-97 FEEPVPKIKNRKK
+97 
-110 WVVPVCIA
+110 
-118 AGIAVL
+118 
-124 GGMGVLA
+124 

-141 PKKVEQTKPEKE
+141 PKKVQQTKPEKE
-153 TAKEEPKTEKE
+153 TTKEEPKTEKE

-200 NFAINNDFAS
+200 NFAVNTAIDGNFAS

-234 SEEIAKKYLKTSIGV
+234 SEEIAKNYLKTSIGV
-249 EEFTAD
+249 EDFTAD

-281 IIKITQLSETDI
+281 ITKVTQLSETDI

-371 NSAELSKAFL
+371 NSAELSFYIQ
-381 WWTAKFDQINNN
+381 WHTIF
-393 NEMKN
+393 MK
-398 KYDCTI
+398 
-404 TEDGYCL
+404 
-411 ITEENAEKFL
+411 
-421 MSSIGQSDNSTMDYR
+421 
-436 DDKIMSMLG
+436 
-445 NVGSSGVENVT
+445 
-456 ITEITNISDTDI
+456 
-468 KVDGSVVFHAEGRIT
+468 
-483 RNVSFSITMTANPDS
+483 
-498 MWGGYTLKSIDKWEE
+498 
-513 TNVTVQNTDEQ
+513 
-524 PESALGEY
+524 
-532 LVFLVNAVNSG
+532 
-543 DYTGADEVML
+543 
-553 KGSSLY
+553 
-559 QEQEALVKKLHSENT
+559 
-574 TEKLKTWSV
+574 
-583 LEKEQLD
+583 
-590 GTHARITSDEVI
+590 
-602 EVTYAGGNSKTLYQS
+602 
-617 YVYTCELTE
+617 
-626 SGWLFT
+626 
-632 SISAVE
+632 

>member
-1 MSMHQ
+1 M
-6 QNILFS
+6 
-12 QINQASAWIM
+12 
-22 PVGKLS
+22 
-28 KKYYKITYKENRFG
+28 
-42 DEITKEEKRV
+42 

-86 SDTDTAEESEV
+86 SDMDTAEESEV

-131 ANMAKAEKEE
+131 VNMAKAEKEE
-141 PKKVEQTKPEKE
+141 PKKVQQIKPEKE

-200 NFAINNDFAS
+200 NFAVNTAIDGNFAS

-234 SEEIAKKYLKTSIGV
+234 SEEIAKNYLKTSIGV
-249 EEFTAD
+249 EDFTAD

-281 IIKITQLSETDI
+281 ITKVTQLSETDI

-327 GYTLKSINKWDET
+327 GYTLKSVNKWDET

-483 RNVSFSITMTANPDS
+483 RNVSFSITMTANPES
-498 MWGGYTLKSIDKWEE
+498 IWGGYTLKSIDKWEE
-513 TNVTVQNTDEQ
+513 IANPTMESITKQDFNLSASSTLQQAGYDYSVGSLLDGNTQTCWADGVSGTGEGESITFSSDETKTV
-524 PESALGEY
+524 
-532 LVFLVNAVNSG
+532 SG
-543 DYTGADEVML
+543 LAILPGYC
-553 KGSSLY
+553 K
-559 QEQEALVKKLHSENT
+559 SEDLFHKNGMPLDIEIT
-574 TEKLKTWSV
+574 SQGKTWKWSFYGFEPNFSSPMDSMVFIDFGGDIDMNECTVTLSV
-583 LEKEQLD
+583 CKSGNKYD
-590 GTHARITSDEVI
+590 DICITEMF
-602 EVTYAGGNSKTLYQS
+602 LYKR
-617 YVYTCELTE
+617 
-626 SGWLFT
+626 
-632 SISAVE
+632 

>member
-1 MSMHQ
+1 M
-6 QNILFS
+6 
-12 QINQASAWIM
+12 
-22 PVGKLS
+22 
-28 KKYYKITYKENRFG
+28 
-42 DEITKEEKRV
+42 

-86 SDTDTAEESEV
+86 SDMDTAEESEV

-110 WVVPVCIA
+110 WVVPVCII

-141 PKKVEQTKPEKE
+141 PKKVQQIKPEKE

-200 NFAINNDFAS
+200 NFAVNTAIDGNFAS

-234 SEEIAKKYLKTSIGV
+234 SEEIAKNYLKTSIGV
-249 EEFTAD
+249 EDFTAD

-298 VNYTPEFQGE
+298 VNYTPEFTGE

-314 DVTLTANS
+314 DVTLTVNP
-322 DSIWG
+322 DSMWG
-327 GYTLKSINKWDET
+327 GYALKSINKWDET

-348 VEILGYCENA
+348 VETLGWCDHFSNFL
-358 SSWMAD
+358 AD
-364 GKSLTEF
+364 GKSLLEF
-371 NSAELSKAFL
+371 SSADLSKTFL
-381 WWTAKFDQINNN
+381 WFTAQFDESKNNSK
-393 NEMKN
+393 MKN
-398 KYDCTI
+398 KYPYTA
-404 TEDGYCL
+404 TQSARCL
-411 ITEENAEKFL
+411 ITEENAKQFL
-421 MSSIGQSDNSTMDYR
+421 TDSIGQYDNSTMDYEG
-436 DDKIMSMLG
+436 DKIISAMG
-445 NVGSSGVENVT
+445 DVGSSGVENVT

-483 RNVSFSITMTANPDS
+483 RNVSFSITMTANPES
-498 MWGGYTLKSIDKWEE
+498 IWGGYTLKSIDKWEE
-513 TNVTVQNTDEQ
+513 IANPTMASITKQDFNLSASSTLQQAGYDYSVGSLLDGNTQTCWAEGVSGIGEGESITFSSDETKTV
-524 PESALGEY
+524 
-532 LVFLVNAVNSG
+532 SG
-543 DYTGADEVML
+543 LAILPGYC
-553 KGSSLY
+553 K
-559 QEQEALVKKLHSENT
+559 SEDLFYKNGMPLDIEIT
-574 TEKLKTWSV
+574 SQGKTWKWSFYGFEPNFSSPMDSMVFIDFGGDIDMNECTVTLSV
-583 LEKEQLD
+583 CKSGNKYD
-590 GTHARITSDEVI
+590 DICITEMF
-602 EVTYAGGNSKTLYQS
+602 LYKR
-617 YVYTCELTE
+617 
-626 SGWLFT
+626 
-632 SISAVE
+632 

>member
-1 MSMHQ
+1 M
-6 QNILFS
+6 
-12 QINQASAWIM
+12 
-22 PVGKLS
+22 
-28 KKYYKITYKENRFG
+28 
-42 DEITKEEKRV
+42 

-81 ALETP
+81 VLETP
-86 SDTDTAEESEV
+86 SDMDTAEESEV

-110 WVVPVCIA
+110 WVVPVCII

-141 PKKVEQTKPEKE
+141 PKKVQQIKPEKE

-181 KITEFLDLL
+181 KITELLDLL
-190 CKMDASGSGH
+190 CKMDTSGSGH
-200 NFAINNDFAS
+200 NFAVNTAIDGNFAS

-234 SEEIAKKYLKTSIGV
+234 SEEIAKNYLKTSIGV
-249 EEFTAD
+249 EDFTAD

-281 IIKITQLSETDI
+281 ITKVTQLSETDI

-513 TNVTVQNTDEQ
+513 IANPTMESVTKQDFNLSASSTLQQAGYDYSVGSLLDGNTQTCWADGVSGTGEGESITFSSDETKT
-524 PESALGEY
+524 
-532 LVFLVNAVNSG
+532 VSG
-543 DYTGADEVML
+543 LAILPGYC
-553 KGSSLY
+553 K
-559 QEQEALVKKLHSENT
+559 SEDLFHKNGMPLDIEIT
-574 TEKLKTWSV
+574 SQGKTWKWSFYGFEPNFSSPMDSMIFIDFGGDIDMNECTVTLSV
-583 LEKEQLD
+583 CKSGNKYD
-590 GTHARITSDEVI
+590 DICITEMF
-602 EVTYAGGNSKTLYQS
+602 LYKR
-617 YVYTCELTE
+617 
-626 SGWLFT
+626 
-632 SISAVE
+632 

>member
-1 MSMHQ
+1 MKCS
-6 QNILFS
+6 
-12 QINQASAWIM
+12 
-22 PVGKLS
+22 
-28 KKYYKITYKENRFG
+28 
-42 DEITKEEKRV
+42 
-52 FCTKCGKEIDDSAKF
+52 KCGKEINEKVKF

-76 VDTEE
+76 YDGQKATEE
-81 ALETP
+81 LSSPEYKSKGVNKKKWIIAVCSAVAAALFICIG
-86 SDTDTAEESEV
+86 V
-97 FEEPVPKIKNRKK
+97 FGVFAVGIKNGNDDSIKKEEPV
-110 WVVPVCIA
+110 
-118 AGIAVL
+118 
-124 GGMGVLA
+124 
-131 ANMAKAEKEE
+131 
-141 PKKVEQTKPEKE
+141 QE
-153 TAKEEPKTEKE
+153 TAKEGQTAEPKEEQPAE

-200 NFAINNDFAS
+200 NFAVNTAIDGNFAS

-234 SEEIAKKYLKTSIGV
+234 SEEIAKNYLKTSIGV

-281 IIKITQLSETDI
+281 TIKITQLSETDI

-298 VNYTPEFQGE
+298 VNYTPEFTGE

-327 GYTLKSINKWDET
+327 GYALKSINKWDET
-340 LEIQMKKF
+340 LEVQMQKF

-498 MWGGYTLKSIDKWEE
+498 MWGGYTLKNIDKWEE
-513 TNVTVQNTDEQ
+513 IANPTMESITKQDFNLSASSTLQQAGYDYSVGSLLDGNTQTCWADGVSGTGEGESITFSSDETKTV
-524 PESALGEY
+524 
-532 LVFLVNAVNSG
+532 SG
-543 DYTGADEVML
+543 LAILPGYC
-553 KGSSLY
+553 K
-559 QEQEALVKKLHSENT
+559 SEDLFHKNGMPLDIEIT
-574 TEKLKTWSV
+574 SQGKTWKWSFYGFEPNFSSPMDSMVFIDFGGDIDMNECTVTLSV
-583 LEKEQLD
+583 CKSGNKYD
-590 GTHARITSDEVI
+590 DICITEMF
-602 EVTYAGGNSKTLYQS
+602 LYKR
-617 YVYTCELTE
+617 
-626 SGWLFT
+626 
-632 SISAVE
+632 

>member
-1 MSMHQ
+1 M
-6 QNILFS
+6 
-12 QINQASAWIM
+12 
-22 PVGKLS
+22 
-28 KKYYKITYKENRFG
+28 
-42 DEITKEEKRV
+42 

-86 SDTDTAEESEV
+86 SDMDTAEESEV

-141 PKKVEQTKPEKE
+141 PKKVQQIKPEKE

-200 NFAINNDFAS
+200 NFAVNTAIDGNFAS

-234 SEEIAKKYLKTSIGV
+234 SEEIAKNYLKTSIGV
-249 EEFTAD
+249 EDFTAD

-281 IIKITQLSETDI
+281 ITKVTQLSETDI

-298 VNYTPEFQGE
+298 VNYTPEFTGE

-513 TNVTVQNTDEQ
+513 IANPTMESVTKQDFNLSASSTLQQAGYDYSVGSLLDGNTQTCWADGVSGTGEGESITFSSDETKT
-524 PESALGEY
+524 
-532 LVFLVNAVNSG
+532 VSG
-543 DYTGADEVML
+543 LAILPGYC
-553 KGSSLY
+553 K
-559 QEQEALVKKLHSENT
+559 SEDLFHKNGMPLDIEIT
-574 TEKLKTWSV
+574 SQGKTWKWSFYGFEPNFSSPMDSMIFIDFGGDIDMNECTVTLSV
-583 LEKEQLD
+583 CKSGNKYD
-590 GTHARITSDEVI
+590 DICITEMF
-602 EVTYAGGNSKTLYQS
+602 LYKR
-617 YVYTCELTE
+617 
-626 SGWLFT
+626 
-632 SISAVE
+632 

>member
-1 MSMHQ
+1 M
-6 QNILFS
+6 
-12 QINQASAWIM
+12 
-22 PVGKLS
+22 
-28 KKYYKITYKENRFG
+28 
-42 DEITKEEKRV
+42 

-86 SDTDTAEESEV
+86 SDMDTAEESEV

-141 PKKVEQTKPEKE
+141 PKKVQQIKPEKE

-200 NFAINNDFAS
+200 NFAINKTIDNDFAS

-234 SEEIAKKYLKTSIGV
+234 SEEIAKNYLKTSIGV
-249 EEFTAD
+249 EDFTAD

-298 VNYTPEFQGE
+298 VNYTPEFTGE

-314 DVTLTANS
+314 DVTLTVNT
-322 DSIWG
+322 DSMWG
-327 GYTLKSINKWDET
+327 GYALKSINKWDET

-513 TNVTVQNTDEQ
+513 IANPTMESVTKQDFNLSASSTLQQAGYDYSVGSLLDGNTQTCWADGVSGTGEGESITFSSDETKT
-524 PESALGEY
+524 
-532 LVFLVNAVNSG
+532 VSG
-543 DYTGADEVML
+543 LAILPGYC
-553 KGSSLY
+553 K
-559 QEQEALVKKLHSENT
+559 SEDLFHKNGMPLDIEIT
-574 TEKLKTWSV
+574 SQGKTWKWSFYGFEPNFSSPMDSMVFIDFGGDIDMNECTVTLSV
-583 LEKEQLD
+583 CKSGNKYD
-590 GTHARITSDEVI
+590 DICITEMF
-602 EVTYAGGNSKTLYQS
+602 LYKR
-617 YVYTCELTE
+617 
-626 SGWLFT
+626 
-632 SISAVE
+632 

>member
-1 MSMHQ
+1 M
-6 QNILFS
+6 
-12 QINQASAWIM
+12 
-22 PVGKLS
+22 
-28 KKYYKITYKENRFG
+28 
-42 DEITKEEKRV
+42 

-86 SDTDTAEESEV
+86 SDMDTAEESEV

-181 KITEFLDLL
+181 KITELLDLL
-190 CKMDASGSGH
+190 CKMDTSGSGH
-200 NFAINNDFAS
+200 NFAVNTAIDGNFAS

-234 SEEIAKKYLKTSIGV
+234 SEEIAKNYLKTSIGV
-249 EEFTAD
+249 EDFTAD

-281 IIKITQLSETDI
+281 ITKVTQLSETDI

-513 TNVTVQNTDEQ
+513 ANVTVQNTDEQ

>member
-1 MSMHQ
+1 M
-6 QNILFS
+6 
-12 QINQASAWIM
+12 
-22 PVGKLS
+22 
-28 KKYYKITYKENRFG
+28 
-42 DEITKEEKRV
+42 

-200 NFAINNDFAS
+200 NFAINKTIDNDFAS

>member
-1 MSMHQ
+1 M
-6 QNILFS
+6 
-12 QINQASAWIM
+12 
-22 PVGKLS
+22 
-28 KKYYKITYKENRFG
+28 
-42 DEITKEEKRV
+42 

-76 VDTEE
+76 INIEE
-81 ALETP
+81 PLETP
-86 SDTDTAEESEV
+86 PEMNIAEETE
-97 FEEPVPKIKNRKK
+97 ELKEPVFQPKNRKK

-118 AGIAVL
+118 VGVAVL
-124 GGMGVLA
+124 GGIGVVA
-131 ANMAKAEKEE
+131 ANMTKTEKEP
-141 PKKVEQTKPEKE
+141 PKKVEEAKPEKE

-171 DITLD
+171 DVTLD

-181 KITEFLDLL
+181 KVTELL
-190 CKMDASGSGH
+190 NLFCKMDTSNMGH
-200 NFAINNDFAS
+200 NFAINRTIDSEFAS
-210 RFLLDSMWFEIPFA
+210 RFLLDSMWFEVPFVN
-224 DGQPVEGWSV
+224 GQPVEGWSV
-234 SEEIAKKYLKTSIGV
+234 SEEVAKNYLKTSIGI
-249 EEFTAD
+249 EDFTAD
-255 WASVSDG
+255 WASISDG
-262 MVVSQGV
+262 MITSQGV

-281 IIKITQLSETDI
+281 ITKVTQLSDTDI

-298 VNYTPEFQGE
+298 VNYTPEFQDE

-314 DVTLTANS
+314 DVTLTANP
-322 DSIWG
+322 DSMWG

-340 LEIQMKKF
+340 LEAQMKKF

-513 TNVTVQNTDEQ
+513 ANVTVQNTDEQ

>member
-1 MSMHQ
+1 M
-6 QNILFS
+6 
-12 QINQASAWIM
+12 
-22 PVGKLS
+22 
-28 KKYYKITYKENRFG
+28 
-42 DEITKEEKRV
+42 

-76 VDTEE
+76 VVTEE
-81 ALETP
+81 PLETS
-86 SDTDTAEESEV
+86 SDVGTAEDAEA
-97 FEEPVPKIKNRKK
+97 FEEPVFQPKNRKR

-118 AGIAVL
+118 AGIAIL
-124 GGMGVLA
+124 GGVGVVA
-131 ANMAKAEKEE
+131 ANMAKAETETTKKVVEEKKEE
-141 PKKVEQTKPEKE
+141 PKKEEQP
-153 TAKEEPKTEKE
+153 AEPAEEKE

-181 KITEFLDLL
+181 KVIEFLDLM
-190 CKMDASGSGH
+190 CMMDTSNMGH
-200 NFAINNDFAS
+200 NFAVNRAIDSNLVS
-210 RFLLDSMWFEIPFA
+210 RFLIGSVQSEVPFA
-224 DGQPVEGWSV
+224 DGQPVEGWSIPEDTV
-234 SEEIAKKYLKTSIGV
+234 REYLSTSIGV
-249 EEFTAD
+249 SDCTSEGI
-255 WASVSDG
+255 SISDG
-262 MVVSQGV
+262 VVSITPV
-269 QVTCAYGNDTPQ
+269 TMTCAYGNDTPQ
-281 IIKITQLSETDI
+281 ITKVTQLSETDI
-293 QVLGS
+293 QVLGR
-298 VNYTPEFQGE
+298 VNYIPEFQGE
-308 PYTADF
+308 PYTAEF
-314 DVTLTANS
+314 DVTLTANP
-322 DSIWG
+322 DSMWG

-340 LEIQMKKF
+340 LDAQMKKF
-348 VEILGYCENA
+348 VEILGYCEN
-358 SSWMAD
+358 SSDWMAD

-513 TNVTVQNTDEQ
+513 ANVTVQNTDEQ

>member
-1 MSMHQ
+1 MKCS
-6 QNILFS
+6 
-12 QINQASAWIM
+12 
-22 PVGKLS
+22 
-28 KKYYKITYKENRFG
+28 
-42 DEITKEEKRV
+42 
-52 FCTKCGKEIDDSAKF
+52 KCGKEINEKVKF

-76 VDTEE
+76 YDGQKATEE
-81 ALETP
+81 LSSPEYKSKGVNQKKWIIAVCSAVAAALFICIG
-86 SDTDTAEESEV
+86 V
-97 FEEPVPKIKNRKK
+97 FGVFAVGIKNGNDDSIKKEEPV
-110 WVVPVCIA
+110 
-118 AGIAVL
+118 
-124 GGMGVLA
+124 
-131 ANMAKAEKEE
+131 
-141 PKKVEQTKPEKE
+141 QE
-153 TAKEEPKTEKE
+153 TAKEGQTAEPKEEQPAE

-200 NFAINNDFAS
+200 NFAINKTIDNDFAS
-210 RFLLDSMWFEIPFA
+210 RFLLDSMWFEVPFA
-224 DGQPVEGWSV
+224 EGQPVEGWSV
-234 SEEIAKKYLKTSIGV
+234 SEEIAKNYLKTSIGV

-298 VNYTPEFQGE
+298 VKYTPEFTGE

-314 DVTLTANS
+314 DVTLTVKP
-322 DSIWG
+322 DSMWG
-327 GYTLKSINKWDET
+327 GYALKSINKWDET
-340 LEIQMKKF
+340 LEVQMQKF

-421 MSSIGQSDNSTMDYR
+421 MSSIGQYDNSTMDYR
-436 DDKIMSMLG
+436 DDKIMSLLG
-445 NVGSSGVENVT
+445 NVGSSGVEKVN
-456 ITEITNISDTDI
+456 IAEITNTSDTDI
-468 KVDGSVVFHAEGRIT
+468 KIDGSVVFHAEGRIT

-513 TNVTVQNTDEQ
+513 IANPTMESVTKQDFNLSASSTLQQAGYDYSVGSLLDGNTQTCWADGVSGTGEGESITFSSDETKTVSGLAIL
-524 PESALGEY
+524 PGYCKSEDLFYKNGMPLDIEIT
-532 LVFLVNAVNSG
+532 SG
-543 DYTGADEVML
+543 D
-553 KGSSLY
+553 
-559 QEQEALVKKLHSENT
+559 
-574 TEKLKTWSV
+574 KTWKWSFYDFQPNFASPMDSMVFIDFGGDIDMNECTVNLSV
-583 LEKEQLD
+583 CKSGNKYD
-590 GTHARITSDEVI
+590 DICITEMF
-602 EVTYAGGNSKTLYQS
+602 LYKK
-617 YVYTCELTE
+617 
-626 SGWLFT
+626 
-632 SISAVE
+632 

>member
-1 MSMHQ
+1 M
-6 QNILFS
+6 
-12 QINQASAWIM
+12 
-22 PVGKLS
+22 
-28 KKYYKITYKENRFG
+28 
-42 DEITKEEKRV
+42 

-86 SDTDTAEESEV
+86 SDMDTAEESEV

-141 PKKVEQTKPEKE
+141 PKKVQQIKPEKE
-153 TAKEEPKTEKE
+153 TAKEEPKIEKE

-181 KITEFLDLL
+181 KITELLDLL
-190 CKMDASGSGH
+190 CKMDTSGSGH
-200 NFAINNDFAS
+200 NFAVNTAIDGNFAS

-234 SEEIAKKYLKTSIGV
+234 SEEIAKNYLKTSIGV
-249 EEFTAD
+249 EDFTAD

-298 VNYTPEFQGE
+298 VNYTPEFTGE

-314 DVTLTANS
+314 DVTLTVNT
-322 DSIWG
+322 DSMWG
-327 GYTLKSINKWDET
+327 GYALKSINKWDET

-513 TNVTVQNTDEQ
+513 IANPTMESVTKQDFNLSASSTLQQAGYDYSVGSLLDGNTQTCWADGVSGTGEGESITFSSDETKTVSGLAIL
-524 PESALGEY
+524 PGYCKSEDLFHKNGMPLDIEIT
-532 LVFLVNAVNSG
+532 SG
-543 DYTGADEVML
+543 DKSWKWSFYGFEPNF
-553 KGSSLY
+553 SSPMDSMVFIDFGGDIDMNECTVTLSVCKSGNKYDDICITEMFLY
-559 QEQEALVKKLHSENT
+559 K
-574 TEKLKTWSV
+574 
-583 LEKEQLD
+583 
-590 GTHARITSDEVI
+590 R
-602 EVTYAGGNSKTLYQS
+602 
-617 YVYTCELTE
+617 
-626 SGWLFT
+626 
-632 SISAVE
+632 

>member
-1 MSMHQ
+1 M
-6 QNILFS
+6 
-12 QINQASAWIM
+12 
-22 PVGKLS
+22 
-28 KKYYKITYKENRFG
+28 
-42 DEITKEEKRV
+42 

-86 SDTDTAEESEV
+86 SDMDTAEESEV

-200 NFAINNDFAS
+200 NFAVNTAIDGNFAS

-224 DGQPVEGWSV
+224 DEQPVEGWSV
-234 SEEIAKKYLKTSIGV
+234 SEEIAKNYLKTSIGV
-249 EEFTAD
+249 EDFTAD

-281 IIKITQLSETDI
+281 ITKVTQLSETDI

-298 VNYTPEFQGE
+298 VNYTPEFTGE

-314 DVTLTANS
+314 DVTLTVNT
-322 DSIWG
+322 DSMWG
-327 GYTLKSINKWDET
+327 GYALKSINKWDET

-498 MWGGYTLKSIDKWEE
+498 MWGGYTLKNIDKWEE
-513 TNVTVQNTDEQ
+513 IANPTMESITKQDFNLSASSTLQQAGYDYSVGSLLDGNTQTCWADGVSGTGEGESITFSSDETKTV
-524 PESALGEY
+524 
-532 LVFLVNAVNSG
+532 SG
-543 DYTGADEVML
+543 LAILPGYC
-553 KGSSLY
+553 K
-559 QEQEALVKKLHSENT
+559 SEDLFHKNGMPLDIEIT
-574 TEKLKTWSV
+574 SQGKTWKWSFYGFEPNFSSPMDSMIFIDFGGDIDMNECTVTLSV
-583 LEKEQLD
+583 CKSGNKYD
-590 GTHARITSDEVI
+590 DICITEMF
-602 EVTYAGGNSKTLYQS
+602 LYKR
-617 YVYTCELTE
+617 
-626 SGWLFT
+626 
-632 SISAVE
+632 